1 MQTVNAAELA
11 GILNLSKG
19 RISQLAKEGRLD
31 GCYTG
36 DGRARRYDP
45 QLVAQKL
52 KGNLD
57 QGQMLGNGA
66 STRQAIAGVLAGEVG
81 ELAQTRTPQGKGSD
95 GALPDDDT
103 DGYRMARQAKLAEE
117 VRRIRRQNELDEGT
131 MVLVSEVE
139 RQVGK
144 VLRQEIAQV
153 EEALRTG
160 ARAVADKLGVDFR
173 AVRQI
178 LLEVWRAQ
186 RQGRSDV
193 LAEQAGAAEMTDAE
207 KAADI

>member
-1 MQTVNAAELA
+1 MQTLNATELA
-11 GILNLSKG
+11 ARLNLSKG
-19 RISQLAKEGRLD
+19 RISQLVSEGRLE
-31 GCYTG
+31 GCFSG

-45 QLVAQKL
+45 EMVAQKL
-52 KGNLD
+52 KGAMD
-57 QGQMLGNGA
+57 PGQSLGNGA
-66 STRQAIAGVLAGEVG
+66 STRQAISEMLSGQQIEAPVGKPAG
-81 ELAQTRTPQGKGSD
+81 KSSD
-95 GALPDDDT
+95 GALPDSDD
-103 DGYRMARQAKLAEE
+103 DGYRMARQAKLSEE

-139 RQVGK
+139 RQVAK

-173 AVRQI
+173 SVRQI

-186 RQGRSDV
+186 RQDRSEGLGVQADAATV
-193 LAEQAGAAEMTDAE
+193 TEAER
-207 KAADI
+207 AADI